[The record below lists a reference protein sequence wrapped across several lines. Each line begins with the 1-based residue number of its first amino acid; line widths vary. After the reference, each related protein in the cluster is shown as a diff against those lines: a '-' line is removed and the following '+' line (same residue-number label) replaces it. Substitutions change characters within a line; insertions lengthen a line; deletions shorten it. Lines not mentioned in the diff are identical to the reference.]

1 MQSTASLNRDRL
13 SFNNY
18 LNMRKIMKCCRLLIQ
33 TGKKLFAKDNYE
45 GSETL
50 GFANK

>member
-1 MQSTASLNRDRL
+1 M
-13 SFNNY
+13 
-18 LNMRKIMKCCRLLIQ
+18 MKCYSLLIQ
-33 TGKKLFAKDNYE
+33 TGKKLFAKNNYK